1 MAVTLTA
8 LGLLARTLTCGLCVA
23 WGSFLMA
30 LKFKGILPKQKEP
43 DGSYIVFYDLTLE
56 VFFLIS
62 SYLEVITKN
71 HHIEE

>member
-1 MAVTLTA
+1 MWP
-8 LGLLARTLTCGLCVA
+8 LCVA

-30 LKFKGILPKQKEP
+30 LKFKGILTKQKEP
-43 DGSYIVFYDLTLE
+43 DGSSIVFYDLTLE

-71 HHIEE
+71 HHIEG